1 MSPEGGSRC
10 GCDVGESS
18 ICVMACGR
26 RAAVVRRTIGS
37 VVSDR
42 QVKNCDDP
50 KCGHAQSALRSAQ
63 STRGGA
69 QSAGGTPARLYGA
82 PSRLYGAPTG
92 RGCARG
98 RGEGAVQLV
107 TRLLCPEV
115 GIWKKNHYG
124 HIRPISHICNRP
136 RWGES
141 DQLRAGGADSRET
154 PTVESVRL
162 PGASGE
168 STSSNI
174 VCGRLCR
181 CPCAA
186 GGRGHRGR
194 RLLCAIRHRSRG
206 RPRGGPDRT
215 RARSRPRHGPVGCV
229 RVRQEG
235 LVVVEDPA
243 ALLRR
248 DDAEQG
254 RPA

>member
-1 MSPEGGSRC
+1 MIRRPPRSTLSSSSAAS
-10 GCDVGESS
+10 DVYK
-18 ICVMACGR
+18 
-26 RAAVVRRTIGS
+26 
-37 VVSDR
+37 R
-42 QVKNCDDP
+42 QK
-50 KCGHAQSALRSAQ
+50 L
-63 STRGGA
+63 
-69 QSAGGTPARLYGA
+69 GTPSGLYGA
-82 PSRLYGAPTG
+82 PSRPYGTPSRPYGAPRR

-98 RGEGAVQLV
+98 RGEEAVQLV

-194 RLLCAIRHRSRG
+194 R
-206 RPRGGPDRT
+206 
-215 RARSRPRHGPVGCV
+215 PVSYTHLTLPTKRIV
-229 RVRQEG
+229 
-235 LVVVEDPA
+235 
-243 ALLRR
+243 
-248 DDAEQG
+248 
-254 RPA
+254 